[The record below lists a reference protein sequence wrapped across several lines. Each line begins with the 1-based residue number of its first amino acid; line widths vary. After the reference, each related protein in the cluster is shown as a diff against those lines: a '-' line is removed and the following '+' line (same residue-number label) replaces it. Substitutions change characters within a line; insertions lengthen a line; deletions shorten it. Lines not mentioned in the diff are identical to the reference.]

1 MIDRAHIQGV
11 IHEQKLPR
19 LGRRLRRVLRVGA
32 SAALLLA
39 FLASSAF
46 AAHFALTLGSASNA
60 TLGKSLVVSS
70 QGRTLY
76 ALSPETSK
84 HLLCKNS
91 ECFSHWPPLTVK
103 SSKTKLKD
111 GTGVEGR
118 LGILRRSNGM
128 LQVTLRGLPLYR
140 YAGDHANGQANGEGL
155 ESFGGKWHA
164 VTAASNEAASK
175 PVTPSMSPEAPSY
188 PASTPTTPS
197 VQPAAPTTSPPT
209 TTSTPT
215 TTPPP
220 ATPPPYVYPAY

>member
-1 MIDRAHIQGV
+1 MLEPGRSSKRSSSIAIRR
-11 IHEQKLPR
+11 PR
-19 LGRRLRRVLRVGA
+19 LSPGLIAVTAVLIGSLTATALAA
-32 SAALLLA
+32 ST
-39 FLASSAF
+39 
-46 AAHFALTLGSASNA
+46 ALTLGSASNA

-76 ALSPETSK
+76 ALSPETTK
-84 HLLCKNS
+84 HLLCRNS

-103 SSKTKLKD
+103 SSKAKLKD
-111 GTGVEGR
+111 GTGVEGH

-140 YAGDHANGQANGEGL
+140 YAGDHAKGQANGEGL

-164 VTAASNEAASK
+164 VTASSNEATSK
-175 PVTPSMSPEAPSY
+175 PVAPPSMSPEAPSY
-188 PASTPTTPS
+188 PASTPTPTAPS
-197 VQPAAPTTSPPT
+197 AQPSPT
-209 TTSTPT
+209 TTSTPTT

>member
-1 MIDRAHIQGV
+1 MLESARSQKSKSSRRAADGSSRAFRR
-11 IHEQKLPR
+11 PR
-19 LGRRLRRVLRVGA
+19 LSPGLIAVTAVLIGSLTATALAA
-32 SAALLLA
+32 ST
-39 FLASSAF
+39 
-46 AAHFALTLGSASNA
+46 ALTLGSASNA

-111 GTGVEGR
+111 GSGVQGH
-118 LGILRRSNGM
+118 LGILKRSNGM

-140 YAGDHANGQANGEGL
+140 YAGDHAKGQANGEGL

-164 VTAASNEAASK
+164 VTASSNEAASK
-175 PVTPSMSPEAPSY
+175 PVAPPSMSPEAPSY

-197 VQPAAPTTSPPT
+197 TQPSPT
-209 TTSTPT
+209 TTSTPTT

>member
-1 MIDRAHIQGV
+1 MLEPRRSRKWSSSIAIRR
-11 IHEQKLPR
+11 PR
-19 LGRRLRRVLRVGA
+19 LSPGLIAVTAVLIGSLTATALAA
-32 SAALLLA
+32 ST
-39 FLASSAF
+39 
-46 AAHFALTLGSASNA
+46 ALTLGSASNA

-103 SSKTKLKD
+103 SGKTTLKD
-111 GTGVEGR
+111 GAGVQGH
-118 LGILRRSNGM
+118 LGILKRSNGT

-140 YAGDHANGQANGEGL
+140 YAGDHAKGQANGEGI

-164 VTAASNEAASK
+164 VTASSNEVASK
-175 PVTPSMSPEAPSY
+175 PVTPPSMTPEAPSY
-188 PASTPTTPS
+188 PASAPTTPS
-197 VQPAAPTTSPPT
+197 AQPSPSTT

>member
-1 MIDRAHIQGV
+1 MLEPGRSRKRSSSIAIRR
-11 IHEQKLPR
+11 PR
-19 LGRRLRRVLRVGA
+19 LSPGLIAVTAVLIGSLTA
-32 SAALLLA
+32 TALA
-39 FLASSAF
+39 TST
-46 AAHFALTLGSASNA
+46 ALTLGSASNA

-91 ECFSHWPPLTVK
+91 KCFSHWPPLTVE
-103 SSKTKLKD
+103 SGKTKLED
-111 GTGVEGR
+111 GAGVQGR
-118 LGILRRSNGM
+118 LAILKRSNGM

-140 YAGDHANGQANGEGL
+140 YSGDHAKGQANGEGL

-164 VTAASNEAASK
+164 VTASSNEAASK
-175 PVTPSMSPEAPSY
+175 PVAPPSMSPETPSY

-197 VQPAAPTTSPPT
+197 AQPSLSTP

-215 TTPPP
+215 TPPP
-220 ATPPPYVYPAY
+220 AMPPPYVYPAY